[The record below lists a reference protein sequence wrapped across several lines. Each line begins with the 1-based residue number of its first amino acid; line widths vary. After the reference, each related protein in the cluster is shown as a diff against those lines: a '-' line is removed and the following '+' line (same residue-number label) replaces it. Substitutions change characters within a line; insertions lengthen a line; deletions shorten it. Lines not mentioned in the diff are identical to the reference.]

1 MEITTHPDTL
11 AQATKYVFD
20 HLVTGRFKP
29 RIDKVFPL
37 SQIVEAYQYMESNQ
51 QIGKIVVTV

>member
-11 AQATKYVFD
+11 AEARKYIFD
-20 HLVTGRFKP
+20 HLAAGHLKP
-29 RIDKVFPL
+29 RIDRIFPL
-37 SQIVEAYQYMESNQ
+37 SQIVDAYRYMESNQ